1 MTIGHIAWLA
11 ALFAAGSGAALA
23 QSPAAT
29 SAAAA
34 TADTAA
40 DVAAVNRNIDQLLG
54 DHTRYEPVILAFQ
67 KAVAAKDAAAVA
79 ALVAYPLTVQLGGRT
94 VKIRNARDF
103 VARYA
108 AIVTPAMAAAIARQR
123 YGALFVNAQGVMF
136 GHGEAWINGICKDAA
151 CKRFDVKV
159 VALQAADGS

>member
-1 MTIGHIAWLA
+1 MTIGHIAMLA
-11 ALFAAGSGAALA
+11 ALFAAGGGAALA
-23 QSPAAT
+23 QSPAA
-29 SAAAA
+29 SVAA
-34 TADTAA
+34 ADTAA

-54 DHTRYEPVILAFQ
+54 DHTQYEPVIRAFQ

-79 ALVAYPLTVQLGGRT
+79 ALVAYPLTVQLGGKT

-103 VARYA
+103 VAHYA

-136 GHGEAWINGICKDAA
+136 GHGEAWIDGICKDAA

-159 VALQAADGS
+159 VALQAASGP